1 MWQTWHQIKTKRAS
15 VSFKVD
21 ILGPHTVLP
30 PGAPCSF
37 CSGSKS
43 RRTNFATTCSM
54 PRSCI
59 KISDTVVFRISRSAS
74 SSHTVSR
81 QSLLIAAHTW
91 STFSGVLLVPGLPE
105 CRSLSTDSWPSLKHL
120 CHTFTCAALVALSPK
135 AFWIIQIVSTEECPS
150 LMQNLMEIC
159 FSTHLLSHFECNN
172 HTVHLLTQWHLPSP
186 WLVQ

>member
-1 MWQTWHQIKTKRAS
+1 MRRTRWLPLGQLDLCFPIIVVDSPYISGYDLLEEIWHIGGGLNQVIRNCS
-15 VSFKVD
+15 M
-21 ILGPHTVLP
+21 I
-30 PGAPCSF
+30 SF

-120 CHTFTCAALVALSPK
+120 CHTFICTALCNVPERHLSE
-135 AFWIIQIVSTEECPS
+135 SSE
-150 LMQNLMEIC
+150 
-159 FSTHLLSHFECNN
+159 
-172 HTVHLLTQWHLPSP
+172 
-186 WLVQ
+186 